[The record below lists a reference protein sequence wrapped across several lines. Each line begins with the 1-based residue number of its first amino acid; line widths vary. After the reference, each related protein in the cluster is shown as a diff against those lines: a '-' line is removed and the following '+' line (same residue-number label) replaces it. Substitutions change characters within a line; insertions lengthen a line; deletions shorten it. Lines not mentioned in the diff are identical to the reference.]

1 MKRLTLLLLLISN
14 MVIAQSKSQI
24 EAFAQSITPA
34 DMKAK
39 LTIIASAEME
49 GRETATPGQKRAAAY
64 IENYFKQLGLQ
75 PGTPDGFQMQF
86 PVYQDSVTNSS
97 LEINGKNYTL
107 NEDFAYEFF
116 TLQKGEW
123 QTDSI
128 VFAGFGITDS
138 TRNDYAGLDVKGK
151 WVLVL
156 FGLPEDIHKPADSVK
171 YNFRS
176 PGSVFSKIITAR
188 KNGAEGIIIVEK
200 DFPRKTALKT
210 KGNMYLTKPKASNN
224 GTSKNIATLYVS
236 PKVAAR
242 ILGLNKKST
251 LKDIIAL
258 NHKTMPAKFSYSLQS
273 TTLNLQSSNVIG
285 VLPGTD
291 KKDEYVFITGHYDHL
306 GKRDSLIWYGAD
318 DDGSGT
324 TSVLELAEAFTKAK
338 QAGFGP
344 RRTMV
349 FMTVSGEEKGLW
361 GSEYYTDHPIFPM
374 DKTTVDLNIDMVGRL
389 DPDRKEGDSTNYV
402 YTIGEDKLSSD
413 LMKISDSINQ
423 TYMHMELDRRFNDPK
438 DPNRFYYRSDH
449 FNFAKHGV
457 PVIFYFNGTHA
468 DYHQPTDTVD
478 KIRFDVMTK
487 RVKLIFYTAWDMAN
501 REDMLVRDIPLK

>member
-1 MKRLTLLLLLISN
+1 MKKITLFLLLISQ
-14 MVIAQSKSQI
+14 ITLAQTKSQI
-24 EAFAQSITPA
+24 EAFAQTITPA
-34 DMKAK
+34 DLKAK
-39 LTIIASAEME
+39 LTIIASREME

-64 IENYFKQLGLQ
+64 IESYFKQLGLQ
-75 PGTPDGFQMQF
+75 PGTPEGYQMYF
-86 PVYQDSVTNSS
+86 PVYQDSITESALKV
-97 LEINGKNYTL
+97 NGKNFTV
-107 NEDFAYEFF
+107 NEDFSYDFF
-116 TLQKGEW
+116 SLHSGTW
-123 QTDSI
+123 HTDSV
-128 VFAGFGITDS
+128 VFAGFGIADS
-138 TRNDYAGLDVKGK
+138 TRNDYANLDVKDK
-151 WVLVL
+151 WVMVL
-156 FGLPEDIHKPADSVK
+156 SGLPEDKDKPADAVK

-176 PGSVFSKIITAR
+176 PGSVFTKIITAR
-188 KNGAEGIIIVEK
+188 NKGAAGILLVEK
-200 DFPRKTALKT
+200 YFPRKTTLQT
-210 KGNMYLTKPKASNN
+210 KGNMYINKPKTSNS
-224 GTSKNIATLYVS
+224 GMFKNITTIYIS

-242 ILGLNKKST
+242 ILHLRKKAGF
-251 LKDIIAL
+251 KEVAAL
-258 NHKTMPAKFSYSLQS
+258 NHKTIPVSLSYNLQT
-273 TTLNLQSSNVIG
+273 TTLNLQSSNVLG

-306 GKRDSLIWYGAD
+306 GKKDSIIWYGAD

-338 QAGFGP
+338 QAGYGP
-344 RRTMV
+344 RRSIV

-361 GSEYYTDHPIFPM
+361 GSEYYTDHPVFPM

-413 LMKISDSINQ
+413 LMKISDSINH

-449 FNFAKHGV
+449 YNFAKHGV

-468 DYHQPTDTVD
+468 DYHQPTDTID

-501 REDMLVRDIPLK
+501 RDAMLVRDIPLK